1 MSTDAGTPPKNEVLP
16 TEKPIIIS
24 ISGDL
29 GSGKSVLATGLVE
42 TFAADRYSTG
52 MVQRKIADQMG
63 ITTLELNKRAETDKS
78 IDDRIDSVFRN
89 LEKTPKNLIVD
100 SRMAFHFLPMSF
112 RIKLEVDPQIAVMR
126 IKGDTSRVGEGPY
139 NSIEEVQ
146 AAIAA
151 RKASERARFKTY
163 YNVDIA
169 DHAGYD
175 LVINTT
181 DCPVADVVEL
191 AKAAVHLWVAG
202 KTPEKLWISPKHLFA
217 HVDADMLDTR
227 KTDAL
232 VADWPAVGAWP
243 ENAIEVSLAA
253 SSAGPAYVVT
263 TGAEWVSAAIKG
275 GKALVPVT
283 LVEKPAVLP
292 SSAHSEKWEKH
303 HNFNR
308 LFKAY

>member
-1 MSTDAGTPPKNEVLP
+1 M
-16 TEKPIIIS
+16 EKPIIIS

-181 DCPVADVVEL
+181 DCPVGDVVEL

-202 KTPEKLWISPKHLFA
+202 KTPEKLWISPKHLFV
-217 HVDADMLDTR
+217 HVDADTLDTQD
-227 KTDAL
+227 TGP
-232 VADWPAVGAWP
+232 WPAVGSWP
-243 ENAIEVSLAA
+243 KGAIEVSIAA
-253 SSAGPAYVVT
+253 SAAGPAYVVT
-263 TGAEWVSAAIKG
+263 RGAEWVSAAIKG
-275 GKALVPVT
+275 GKALVPVA
-283 LVEKPAVLP
+283 LVEKPVDLP
-292 SSAHSEKWEKH
+292 SPAHSEKWEKH
-303 HNFNR
+303 HNFKR

>member
-1 MSTDAGTPPKNEVLP
+1 MLTDAGTPPKNEVLP

-146 AAIAA
+146 DAIAA

-181 DCPVADVVEL
+181 DCPVGDVVEL

-202 KTPEKLWISPKHLFA
+202 KTPEKLWISPKHLFV
-217 HVDADMLDTR
+217 HVDADTLDTQN
-227 KTDAL
+227 TAT
-232 VADWPAVGAWP
+232 WPAVGSWP
-243 ENAIEVSLAA
+243 EGAIEVSLAA
-253 SSAGPAYVVT
+253 SAAGPAYVVT
-263 TGAEWVSAAIKG
+263 KGAAWVSAAIKG

-283 LVEKPAVLP
+283 LVEKQVVLP
-292 SSAHSEKWEKH
+292 SLTHSEKWEKH